1 VRVTAPRLPG
11 DGRSPPVKNKGSLDW
26 RSRERALV
34 YVLPALLV
42 LVLIFIY
49 PLGDA
54 FWTSLQRW
62 NLITGVKRWTGLD
75 NYAKIFGDP
84 AFLEVIRVTFVY
96 STLSVALEFTLG
108 LGLAMAVRAGL
119 RRGLPGFPLIRVL
132 ALAPLLVAPLLWA
145 FYFRSFYSPQF
156 GLFNAILNGIGLP
169 SVLWVNDPKLAIY
182 SLVLADVWQW
192 TPFMFSILL
201 AGLLA
206 LPSDV
211 VEAARVDGVPGWRIL
226 WSIELPMLRPVLL
239 VAILIR
245 TIDSLRY
252 LDLVLVITQGG
263 PGRSTEILNY
273 LAYRTSF
280 QEFELGRGAA
290 LAFVVF
296 ALVMIAAGALL
307 RVMWK
312 NANAR

>member
-1 VRVTAPRLPG
+1 MKNNG
-11 DGRSPPVKNKGSLDW
+11 VKDW
-26 RSRERALV
+26 RSRERALL
-34 YVLPALLV
+34 YVLPALFV
-42 LVLIFIY
+42 LALIFLY
-49 PLGDA
+49 PLVDA
-54 FWTSLQRW
+54 FWISLQRW
-62 NLITGVKRWTGLD
+62 NLISGVKRWGGLD
-75 NYAKIFGDP
+75 NYVAIFGDP
-84 AFLEVIRVTFVY
+84 GFLDVIRVTFVY
-96 STLSVALEFTLG
+96 SVLSVAFEFLLG
-108 LGLAMAVRAGL
+108 LGLALAVRTGL

-132 ALAPLLVAPLLWA
+132 VLAPLLVAPLLWA

-169 SVLWVNDPKLAIY
+169 SVLWVNDPDIAIY

-206 LPSDV
+206 LPADV
-211 VEAARVDGVPGWRIL
+211 VEAARVDGAPGWRIL
-226 WSIELPMLRPVLL
+226 VSIELPMLRPVLL

-280 QEFELGRGAA
+280 QEFQLGKGAA
-290 LAFVVF
+290 LSFIVF
-296 ALVMIAAGALL
+296 ALVMVVAGALL

>member
-1 VRVTAPRLPG
+1 MR
-11 DGRSPPVKNKGSLDW
+11 DW
-26 RSRERALV
+26 RSRERALL
-34 YVLPALLV
+34 YILPALIV
-42 LVLIFIY
+42 LLLIFVY
-49 PLGDA
+49 PLADG

-62 NLITGVKRWTGLD
+62 NLISGVKRWGGLD
-75 NYAKIFGDP
+75 NYAAIFRDP
-84 AFLEVIRVTFVY
+84 SFPKVVRVTFVY
-96 STLSVALEFTLG
+96 SALSIAFEFLLG
-108 LGLAMAVRAGL
+108 LGLALAGRAGL

-132 ALAPLLVAPLLWA
+132 ALAPLLVAPLIWA

-156 GLFNAILNGIGLP
+156 GLFNAILNGLGLP
-169 SVLWVNDPKLAIY
+169 SVLWVNDPDIAIY

-192 TPFMFSILL
+192 TPFIFSILL

-206 LPSDV
+206 LPGDV
-211 VEAARVDGVPGWRIL
+211 VEAARVDGASGWRIL
-226 WSIELPMLRPVLL
+226 LSIELPMLRPVLL

-263 PGRSTEILNY
+263 PGQSTEILNY

-280 QEFELGRGAA
+280 QEFQLGRGAA
-290 LAFVVF
+290 LAFIVF
-296 ALVMIAAGALL
+296 ALVMVAAGALL

>member
-1 VRVTAPRLPG
+1 M
-11 DGRSPPVKNKGSLDW
+11 
-26 RSRERALV
+26 
-34 YVLPALLV
+34 
-42 LVLIFIY
+42 
-49 PLGDA
+49 
-54 FWTSLQRW
+54 
-62 NLITGVKRWTGLD
+62 
-75 NYAKIFGDP
+75 
-84 AFLEVIRVTFVY
+84 IRVTFVY

-108 LGLAMAVRAGL
+108 LGLALAVRAGL

-169 SVLWVNDPKLAIY
+169 SVLWVNDADIAIY

-206 LPSDV
+206 LPGRRGRGGPRRRRSGLAHPLLDRAADAAAG
-211 VEAARVDGVPGWRIL
+211 AARRDPDPHDRFAPL
-226 WSIELPMLRPVLL
+226 SRP
-239 VAILIR
+239 R
-245 TIDSLRY
+245 PRHH
-252 LDLVLVITQGG
+252 
-263 PGRSTEILNY
+263 PGRSGARARRSST
-273 LAYRTSF
+273 TSPT
-280 QEFELGRGAA
+280 GPRSRNSSSAAGAA

-296 ALVMIAAGALL
+296 ALVMIVAGALL

-312 NANAR
+312 NAQ

>member
-1 VRVTAPRLPG
+1 MR
-11 DGRSPPVKNKGSLDW
+11 DW
-26 RSRERALV
+26 RSRERALL
-34 YVLPALLV
+34 YILPALVV
-42 LVLIFIY
+42 LLLIFVY
-49 PLGDA
+49 PLADG

-62 NLITGVKRWTGLD
+62 NLISGVKRWGGLD
-75 NYAKIFGDP
+75 NYAAIFRDP
-84 AFLEVIRVTFVY
+84 SFPKVVRVTFVY
-96 STLSVALEFTLG
+96 SALSIAFEFLLG
-108 LGLAMAVRAGL
+108 LGLALAVRAGL

-132 ALAPLLVAPLLWA
+132 ALAPLLVAPLIWA

-156 GLFNAILNGIGLP
+156 GLFNAILNGLGLP
-169 SVLWVNDPKLAIY
+169 SVLWVNDPDIAIY

-192 TPFMFSILL
+192 TPFIFSILL

-206 LPSDV
+206 LPGDV
-211 VEAARVDGVPGWRIL
+211 VEAARVDGASGWRIL
-226 WSIELPMLRPVLL
+226 LSIELPMLRPVLL

-263 PGRSTEILNY
+263 PGQSTEILNY

-280 QEFELGRGAA
+280 QEFQLGRGAA
-290 LAFVVF
+290 LAFIVF
-296 ALVMIAAGALL
+296 ALVMVAAGALL

>member
-1 VRVTAPRLPG
+1 MR
-11 DGRSPPVKNKGSLDW
+11 DW
-26 RSRERALV
+26 RSRERALL
-34 YVLPALLV
+34 YILPALIV
-42 LVLIFIY
+42 LLLIFVY
-49 PLGDA
+49 PLADG

-62 NLITGVKRWTGLD
+62 NLISGVKRWGGLD
-75 NYAKIFGDP
+75 NYAAIFRDP
-84 AFLEVIRVTFVY
+84 SFPKVVRVTFVY
-96 STLSVALEFTLG
+96 SALSIAFEFLLG
-108 LGLAMAVRAGL
+108 LGLALAVRAGL

-132 ALAPLLVAPLLWA
+132 ALAPLLVAPLIWA

-156 GLFNAILNGIGLP
+156 GLFNAILNGLGLP
-169 SVLWVNDPKLAIY
+169 SVLWVNDPDIAIY

-192 TPFMFSILL
+192 TPFIFSILL

-206 LPSDV
+206 LPGDV
-211 VEAARVDGVPGWRIL
+211 VEAARVDGASGWRIL
-226 WSIELPMLRPVLL
+226 LSIELPMLRPVLL

-263 PGRSTEILNY
+263 PGQSTEILNY

-280 QEFELGRGAA
+280 QEFQLGRGAA
-290 LAFVVF
+290 LAFIVF
-296 ALVMIAAGALL
+296 ALVMVAAGALL

>member
-1 VRVTAPRLPG
+1 
-11 DGRSPPVKNKGSLDW
+11 VKNDGVRDW
-26 RSRERALV
+26 RSRERALL
-34 YVLPALLV
+34 YVLPALFV
-42 LVLIFIY
+42 LALIFLY
-49 PLGDA
+49 PLVDA
-54 FWTSLQRW
+54 FWISLQRW
-62 NLITGVKRWTGLD
+62 NLISGVKRWGGLD
-75 NYAKIFGDP
+75 NYAAIFGDP
-84 AFLEVIRVTFVY
+84 GFLDVIRVTFVY
-96 STLSVALEFTLG
+96 SVLSVAFEFLLG
-108 LGLAMAVRAGL
+108 LGLALAVRTGL
-119 RRGLPGFPLIRVL
+119 RRNLPGFPLIRVL
-132 ALAPLLVAPLLWA
+132 VLAPLLVAPLLWA

-169 SVLWVNDPKLAIY
+169 SVLWVNDPAIAIY

-206 LPSDV
+206 LPADV
-211 VEAARVDGVPGWRIL
+211 VEAARVDGAPGWRIL
-226 WSIELPMLRPVLL
+226 VSIELPMLRPVLL

-280 QEFELGRGAA
+280 QEFQLGKGAA
-290 LAFVVF
+290 LSFLVF
-296 ALVMIAAGALL
+296 ALVMVVAGALL

>member
-1 VRVTAPRLPG
+1 
-11 DGRSPPVKNKGSLDW
+11 VKKNGVKDW
-26 RSRERALV
+26 RSRERALL

-42 LVLIFIY
+42 LAVIFLY
-49 PLGDA
+49 PLVDA
-54 FWTSLQRW
+54 FWISLQRW
-62 NLITGVKRWTGLD
+62 NLISGVKRWGGLE
-75 NYAKIFGDP
+75 NYAAIFRDP
-84 AFLEVIRVTFVY
+84 GFLQVVRVTFVY
-96 STLSVALEFTLG
+96 STLSVAFEFLLG
-108 LGLAMAVRAGL
+108 LGLALAVRAGL

-169 SVLWVNDPKLAIY
+169 SVLWVNDSAIAIY

-206 LPSDV
+206 LPADV
-211 VEAARVDGVPGWRIL
+211 VEAARVDGAPGWRIL
-226 WSIELPMLRPVLL
+226 VSIELPMLRPVLL

-280 QEFELGRGAA
+280 QEFQLGRGAA
-290 LAFVVF
+290 LSFIVF
-296 ALVMIAAGALL
+296 ALVMVVAGALL

-312 NANAR
+312 SANAR

>member
-1 VRVTAPRLPG
+1 MKSIA
-11 DGRSPPVKNKGSLDW
+11 SSHW
-26 RSRERALV
+26 RSRRTALL
-34 YVLPALLV
+34 YVAPALAILV
-42 LVLIFIY
+42 AIFLY
-49 PLGDA
+49 PIADA

-62 NLITGVKRWTGLD
+62 NLISGVKNWTGLG
-75 NYAKIFGDP
+75 NYASILTDR
-84 AFLEVIRVTFVY
+84 AFPEVIKITFFY
-96 STLSVALEFTLG
+96 SGLSVCLELAFGLSLALL
-108 LGLAMAVRAGL
+108 VRAGL

-132 ALAPLLVAPLLWA
+132 VLAPLLVAPLLWA

-156 GLFNAILNGIGLP
+156 GLFNAILNGLGLP
-169 SVLWVNDPKLAIY
+169 SVLWVNDAQIAIF

-192 TPFMFSILL
+192 TPFLFSILL

-206 LPSDV
+206 LPVDV
-211 VEAARVDGVPGWRIL
+211 VEAARVDGAGAWRIL
-226 WSIELPMLRPVLL
+226 TAIELPMLRPVLL
-239 VAILIR
+239 VAVLIR

-280 QEFELGRGAA
+280 QEFQFGRGAA
-290 LAFVVF
+290 LSFVVF
-296 ALVMIAAGALL
+296 GLVMVAAGALL

-312 NANAR
+312 SAAGGAS